1 MLLIRIVKFEYFV
14 EFQKKIL
21 KIDLKISVICGGED
35 SLLRRDSQD
44 SFVIWVVL
52 LMLTLIVWLF
62 RSVTTAVEYAD
73 SEDSEDDDDKSSFE

>member
-1 MLLIRIVKFEYFV
+1 MSWVVIDCLDGILSRVASLKF
-14 EFQKKIL
+14 
-21 KIDLKISVICGGED
+21 GED